1 MKVFKKE
8 ITENFWVELIP
19 ASPDRKEYLLYNETL
34 TGFGD
39 YWDIN
44 LYKREKLKGIISFA
58 VKDGKANSLPK
69 APFGGF
75 WMEELIHSEEADFFI
90 QSMEQKLKSIG
101 VFELELTLAPKPY
114 QEFQDLFSYL
124 LFKNGY
130 QCEEVLAHQFFV
142 GKKKLKK
149 ITLQDQPKLA
159 KKVIQNKVQ
168 ITCTPVQNFYFLEE
182 IRQWN
187 RSRGYEV
194 SLDEGRIINQV
205 SEFPEC
211 YHLISVWQND
221 HAIAHTLGVNLSPNS
236 LYYFQSAIDPKVSIK
251 NLGEMLLMRL
261 FQLAVDLKVDFV
273 DLGSSD
279 LENETNHSLM
289 FFKSKFSNDVSNK
302 LTWKKA
308 F

>member
-8 ITENFWVELIP
+8 ITDNFWVELIP

-34 TGFGD
+34 SGQGD

-44 LYKREKLKGIISFA
+44 IYKREKLKGIISFA

-75 WMEELIHSEEADFFI
+75 WMEEQLHSEEADFFL
-90 QSMEQKLKSIG
+90 QSMEYKLKSIG
-101 VFELELTLAPKPY
+101 VIELSITQAPKPY
-114 QEFQDLFSYL
+114 QASQDLFSYL

-130 QCEEVLAHQFFV
+130 QCQEVLAHQFYV

-149 ITLQDQPKLA
+149 LTQNDQPKVA
-159 KKVIQNKVQ
+159 KKVTQNKLQ
-168 ITCTPVQNFYFLEE
+168 ITCHPVQNFSFLEE
-182 IRQWN
+182 IRHWN
-187 RSRGYEV
+187 RSRGYEIN
-194 SLDEGRIINQV
+194 LDESRLINQV

-211 YHLISVWQND
+211 YHLISIWQNETPV
-221 HAIAHTLGVNLSPNS
+221 AHTLGVKLTPKS

-251 NLGEMLLMRL
+251 NLGEVLLMRL

-279 LENETNHSLM
+279 LEKDVNHSLM